1 MRRAGRFAVCLV
13 IFAIAVSLLPGGS
26 ALGSGLIAVEIDGE
40 AVVFAGQQPMVV
52 EGRVLVPVRGIFEKL
67 GYAVDWDKTRQTA
80 VLHNEENT
88 VAITVGELSFTTN
101 GDAFALAVP
110 AQVVNGRTMLPF
122 RALLESVGCGV
133 VWDGGR
139 RAVLVYTGGLPEGVS
154 GADDSEG
161 LEELAGPYTL
171 PPPEGRRVRPG
182 SRFGVDIHGDSDVVF
197 HGGFYVSGSSTV
209 RYIEVL
215 DAYRRNLPETAR
227 VFCLLVPTYVEFLP
241 EKYSAG
247 VTGQKPA
254 IDYIYKRL
262 PDKGIVAVDAYSRLA
277 ARAANEYLYFR
288 TDPHWTALG
297 GYYSYLAYA
306 QAASLDPVTIDNYT
320 EFAIPG
326 FLGAYVP
333 ETPGGAVL
341 NNPDTLYY
349 YKINDGTTFSTSLFN
364 ASGNSGN
371 AGYKTFMYGDHAL
384 LDFTSSN
391 KNGRTLVVI
400 KESFANAFI
409 PWAAPH
415 YERIIVVDPRHY
427 TGSISKYLGDCKD
440 ADFLFLSTANTPS
453 YPGFVEKMAAVR

>member
-1 MRRAGRFAVCLV
+1 MWKAGRFVVCLM
-13 IFAIAVSLLPGGS
+13 IFTLAVTLLPGGS
-26 ALGSGLIAVEIDGE
+26 ALGSGLISVEIDGE
-40 AVVFAGQQPMVV
+40 AVVFTGQQPMVV

-67 GYAVDWDKTRQTA
+67 GYTVDWDKTTQTA
-80 VLHNEENT
+80 VLHNNENT
-88 VAITVGELSFTTN
+88 VAITVGKPSFTTN
-101 GDAFALAVP
+101 GDTFTLAVP

-133 VWDGGR
+133 AWDGSR

-161 LEELAGPYTL
+161 VEEPSGPYTL
-171 PPPEGRRVRPG
+171 PPAEGRRVRPG
-182 SRFGVDIHGDSDVVF
+182 SRFGVDIHGDSDIVF
-197 HGGFYVSGSSTV
+197 HGGFYVNGASTV

-215 DAYRRNLPETAR
+215 ETYRRDLPETAR
-227 VFCLLVPTYVEFLP
+227 VFCLLVPSYVEFLP

-247 VTGQKPA
+247 VTGQKSA

-262 PDKGIVAVDAYSRLA
+262 KDRGVVTVDAYSRLA
-277 ARAANEYLYFR
+277 AHAAKEYLYFR

-306 QAASLDPVTIDNYT
+306 EAASLDPITIDKYT

-333 ETPGGAVL
+333 ETPGRAVL

-349 YKINDGTTFSTSLFN
+349 YRINDGTTFSTSLFN
-364 ASGNSGN
+364 VPGNSGN
-371 AGYKTFMYGDHAL
+371 VSYKVFLSGDHAL

-427 TGSISKYLGDCKD
+427 TGSISKYLGDRRD

-453 YPGFVEKMAAVR
+453 YPGFMEKMAAVR